1 LANGISPPFSYDW
14 SNGQTGTIL
23 SNAIAGTYD
32 VTVTDAVGCTATSS
46 ITITNTPAPTATTSS
61 INDICNKGDGSATVN
76 ASGGLGNYTYFWSN
90 GITTQ
95 IDTGLAQ
102 GSYTVTV
109 SDGECTTSVSVN
121 VGETPG
127 PAAGFSE
134 NPKILTLLDGPVTFI
149 DNSTGNVVNWL
160 WSFGDG
166 GSGSGSTIQHQ
177 YNNLGIYVVI
187 LIVTDN
193 NGCKDTVTD
202 TIKVKDYFTF
212 YIPNTFTPNGDSLND
227 YWTPQGMNIDPN
239 NYNEYIFDR
248 WGNLIFKTNKW
259 DIINHRAEGWN
270 GTVYNK
276 GNTAKNVVTDVYV
289 YKIILREFNDGPE
302 HEYIGRITLIP

>member
-1 LANGISPPFSYDW
+1 
-14 SNGQTGTIL
+14 
-23 SNAIAGTYD
+23 
-32 VTVTDAVGCTATSS
+32 
-46 ITITNTPAPTATTSS
+46 
-61 INDICNKGDGSATVN
+61 
-76 ASGGLGNYTYFWSN
+76 
-90 GITTQ
+90 
-95 IDTGLAQ
+95 
-102 GSYTVTV
+102 
-109 SDGECTTSVSVN
+109 
-121 VGETPG
+121 
-127 PAAGFSE
+127 
-134 NPKILTLLDGPVTFI
+134 LDGPVTFI